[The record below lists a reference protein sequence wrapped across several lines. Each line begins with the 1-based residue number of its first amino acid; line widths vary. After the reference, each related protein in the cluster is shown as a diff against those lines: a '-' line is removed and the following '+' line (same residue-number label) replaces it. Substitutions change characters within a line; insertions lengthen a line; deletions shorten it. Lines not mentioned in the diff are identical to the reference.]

1 MITKKRLNELIE
13 KGAEIW
19 HLCGRKDI
27 MKTNARDIP
36 THYRLNNFK
45 NWELYKEY
53 YFETKEDVE
62 FSLEFQNITRTE
74 TLNLPTWE
82 EIEYDKIGRFIYS
95 FHIKNNYKFFGKL
108 TIWKNIQLI
117 TIEGLVQGCQYELY
131 FDEPLTK
138 ENYLEACKIA
148 KKLFLGEGC

>member
-1 MITKKRLNELIE
+1 MIARERLEQLIE

-27 MKTNARDIP
+27 RKTNARDIP

-45 NWELYKEY
+45 DWELYKEY
-53 YFETKEDVE
+53 YFETKEDAK

-82 EIEYDKIGRFIYS
+82 E
-95 FHIKNNYKFFGKL
+95 
-108 TIWKNIQLI
+108 
-117 TIEGLVQGCQYELY
+117 
-131 FDEPLTK
+131 FDERKFVWFFDKNHKQCCLYYMNCSNKIFINTNGNVIDTGEFTK

-148 KKLFLGEGC
+148 KKVFLGEE